1 MNFALQG
8 EFSSDADFWECRKT
22 RVKGKTAVKRT
33 FQKPFTVKTGQQIF
47 PEKKREKGNCVRGG
61 RTPFIV
67 TF

>member
-22 RVKGKTAVKRT
+22 LVKGKTAVKRT

-47 PEKKREKGNCVRGG
+47 PEKNVQKELC
-61 RTPFIV
+61 
-67 TF
+67 